1 MRSLLGAVVGGLLGF
16 AAGSAVYLLLNPVL
30 EESSGLVREMQG
42 LLWNLVPLLT
52 VAGAGLGWWIARRGG
67 NAPTGPAPPAH

>member
-1 MRSLLGAVVGGLLGF
+1 MRSFLGAVVGGLLGLVV
-16 AAGSAVYLLLNPVL
+16 GSSIYLVLNPVL

-52 VAGAGLGWWIARRGG
+52 LVGAGLGWWVARRRRDG
-67 NAPTGPAPPAH
+67 H

>member
-1 MRSLLGAVVGGLLGF
+1 MRSFLSAVVGDLLGL
-16 AAGSAVYLLLNPVL
+16 AAESSLYLVLNPVL

-52 VAGAGLGWWIARRGG
+52 LVGIALGWWPFAYE
-67 NAPTGPAPPAH
+67 